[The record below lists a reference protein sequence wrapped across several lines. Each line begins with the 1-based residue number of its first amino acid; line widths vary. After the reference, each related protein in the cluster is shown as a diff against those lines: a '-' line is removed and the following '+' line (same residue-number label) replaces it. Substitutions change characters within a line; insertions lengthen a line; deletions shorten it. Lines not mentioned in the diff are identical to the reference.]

1 MPEVVEMSL
10 FTALRGSST
19 SAWRRSIPAVSSLY
33 SWRIPAFIITGL
45 TYETHTL
52 GVHWPRWTRTVPD
65 PLSGDSGGEFVGFEI
80 AADQTCWNGGLE
92 RSGTAFDA
100 LCRMR
105 GLR

>member
-1 MPEVVEMSL
+1 MSL
-10 FTALRGSST
+10 FTALRSLSA
-19 SAWRRSIPAVSSLY
+19 SAWRRSIPAVSSSY
-33 SWRIPAFIITGL
+33 SWRIPAFIITGS

-65 PLSGDSGGEFVGFEI
+65 LLSGDSGGEFVGPEI
-80 AADQTCWNGGLE
+80 AADQTCWNGGLG